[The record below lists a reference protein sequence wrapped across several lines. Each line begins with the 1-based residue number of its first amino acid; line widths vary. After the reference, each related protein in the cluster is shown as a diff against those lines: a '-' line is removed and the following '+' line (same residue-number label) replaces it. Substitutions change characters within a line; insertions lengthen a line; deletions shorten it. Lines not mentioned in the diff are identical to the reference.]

1 MSFLM
6 STGQMINNNNR
17 RLQRKGK
24 VVFQQ
29 ECLPVMSKRTTQVM
43 EPVSPTLARK
53 FRARTESDRKRNE
66 MAIGLLLI
74 IILGASVASTLA
86 FLGIM

>member
-24 VVFQQ
+24 AVFQH
-29 ECLPVMSKRTTQVM
+29 ECLPVISKRVTKIL
-43 EPVSPTLARK
+43 EPVSPTLARE
-53 FRARTESDRKRNE
+53 FQARTESDRKRNE
-66 MAIGLLLI
+66 MATGLLLI
-74 IILGASVASTLA
+74 VILGVSVAATMAL
-86 FLGIM
+86 LGIM